1 MFEKYFVRRFETK
14 CFTRSIV
21 ESSFDSLQVDR
32 SDLRE
37 ICLLGQI
44 LTYQAVGVFIEPAFP
59 TGIGMSEINSGVQAC
74 RNSLVFTK
82 LFAVVQRDRKNLV
95 SHRC

>member
-1 MFEKYFVRRFETK
+1 MFEKYFVRCFETK

-21 ESSFDSLQVDR
+21 ESSFDSPQVDR
-32 SDLRE
+32 SELRE

-44 LTYQAVGVFIEPAFP
+44 LTYQAVGVYIDPAFP
-59 TGIGMSEINSGVQAC
+59 IDVGMKELNRAVQAC

-82 LFAVVQRDRKNLV
+82 LFAVVERDRKNLV